1 MGGLRPGD
9 IEGSDQPG
17 LFPPAIDVKRRR
29 REGGSEKVIKQ
40 LEHIHLTPCQDEA
53 LTELLRRLYD
63 QFHAVGAILYG
74 SVARGEADEESDI
87 DLLIL
92 TAESLARSARHD
104 ITDVVFDVNLRY
116 GTNFSTLVLDQHTWE
131 TGAVAILPVK
141 EAILQDGIPL

>member
-1 MGGLRPGD
+1 M
-9 IEGSDQPG
+9 
-17 LFPPAIDVKRRR
+17 
-29 REGGSEKVIKQ
+29 KQ
-40 LEHIHLTPCQDEA
+40 LDHICLTPQQRQA
-53 LTELLRRLYD
+53 LTELRYRLHD
-63 QFHAVGAILYG
+63 QFHIAAVILYG

-92 TAESLARSARHD
+92 TVEPLSRPARHD

-131 TGAVAILPVK
+131 TGAIAVLPLK